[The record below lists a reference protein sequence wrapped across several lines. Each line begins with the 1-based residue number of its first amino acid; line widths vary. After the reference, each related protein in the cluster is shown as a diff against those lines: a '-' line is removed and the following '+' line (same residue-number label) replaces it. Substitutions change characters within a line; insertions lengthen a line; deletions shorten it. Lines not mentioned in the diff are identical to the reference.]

1 MRIRIVR
8 TPECATVDGI
18 DLRHFYLGR
27 EYAVGSSLG
36 ALFLAEGWAEPVDD
50 DQPAQLVPFSDDDPF
65 MTRTLVSGDGPPNLK
80 RETYPPY
87 VDDIALAADLER
99 PKRGGSTDK

>member
-1 MRIRIVR
+1 MRIRIVQ
-8 TPECATVDGI
+8 TPERSTVDGI
-18 DLRHFYLGR
+18 DLQHFIPGR
-27 EYAVGSSLG
+27 EYVVGSSLG

-50 DQPAQLVPFSDDDPF
+50 GQPAALVPFSDDDPF

-87 VDDIALAADLER
+87 ADDIALAADLER
-99 PKRGGSTDK
+99 RKRDRSTDK

>member
-1 MRIRIVR
+1 MRIRIVQ
-8 TPECATVDGI
+8 TPERASVDGI
-18 DLRHFYLGR
+18 DLQHFQAGR
-27 EYAVGSSLG
+27 EYTVGSSLG
-36 ALFLAEGWAEPVDD
+36 ALFLAEGWAEPVDE
-50 DQPAQLVPFSDDDPF
+50 DQAASVVPFSDDDPF